1 MNKTDLLV
9 IGSGP
14 AGQRAAIQGV
24 KLGKRVVIVEK
35 KNSVGGV
42 CVNTGTIPSK
52 TLREA
57 VMYLSGIRQRHIY
70 GRSYSVKRALTFRDL
85 NVRIRYVVGHEIEVA
100 RDRLM
105 RTGVEIVHGT
115 ASFESPHVVSIACE
129 GSVQRYE
136 ADKIIVATGT
146 KPYHS
151 DRVPFN
157 GRTIIDTD
165 TMFHEQFDMQ
175 RIPRSILI
183 IGGGVIGT
191 EYACMFAALGV
202 DVRLVDR
209 RTELFRFVDHEICEG
224 LTYSMRNERVTLYMG
239 KDFVKVEEDAD
250 GKVVTT
256 LENQRQIKTDMLMFA
271 SGRTGAVEELNLPA
285 AGVNVNERGLIT
297 VDAELRTS
305 AKNIYAAGD
314 IIGFPALASTSMEQ
328 GRMAACNAFGIPFF
342 CDTGLLPYGIYTI
355 PEISMVGKTEQDLSE
370 EGVPYEIGIARYRE
384 VSKGTI
390 LGDDSGMLKLIFHQK
405 TGRLLGVH
413 ILGEGASEL
422 LHIGQA
428 VMAFNGAISY
438 FVDTVFN
445 YPTLAEAYKI
455 AALNGLKRVGAHNR
469 LSREFIAPKADHEV
483 ATHEELRHQAAEA
496 HVSSSVPNVA
506 EGSD

>member
-1 MNKTDLLV
+1 MTKVDLLV

-24 KLGKRVVIVEK
+24 KLGKTVMIVEK
-35 KNSVGGV
+35 KRAVGGV

-57 VMYLSGIRQRHIY
+57 VLYLSGFRQRNIY
-70 GRSYSVKRALTFRDL
+70 GRSYSVKRDVTFRDL

-115 ASFESPHVVSIACE
+115 ASFQSSNIVNI
-129 GSVQRYE
+129 QQE
-136 ADKIIVATGT
+136 AGVRTVEAQKIIIATGT

-151 DRVPFN
+151 ERVPFN
-157 GRTIIDTD
+157 GRSIVDTD
-165 TMFHEQFDMQ
+165 MIFEESFELE
-175 RIPRSILI
+175 RVPKSILI
-183 IGGGVIGT
+183 IGTGVIGT
-191 EYACMFAALGV
+191 EYACMFAAMGT
-202 DVRLVDR
+202 DVRLLDR
-209 RTELFRFVDHEICEG
+209 RTELFRFVDSEICEA
-224 LTYSMRNERVTLYMG
+224 LTYHMRNERVTFYFG
-239 KDFVKVEEDAD
+239 KDFIKVEVDAD

-271 SGRTGAVEELNLPA
+271 SGRTGAIDELNLAA
-285 AGVNVNERGLIT
+285 AGVAVSDRGLIT
-297 VDAELRTS
+297 VDKDLRTNVP
-305 AKNIYAAGD
+305 NIFAAGD
-314 IIGFPALASTSMEQ
+314 IVGFPALASTSMEQ
-328 GRMAACNAFGIPFF
+328 GRMACCNAFGIPFF
-342 CDTGLLPYGIYTI
+342 CDTTLMPYGIYTI
-355 PEISMVGKTEQDLSE
+355 PEISMVGCTEQELSQQ
-370 EGVPYEIGIARYRE
+370 GVPYEIGLARYRE

-455 AALNGLKRVGAHNR
+455 AALNGLKRVGAQNR
-469 LSREFIAPKADHEV
+469 LSTEFVSPKADL
-483 ATHEELRHQAAEA
+483 EEASLEHSLELSGVPNPAAE
-496 HVSSSVPNVA
+496 
-506 EGSD
+506 